1 MDMAYRKFND
11 EVFYPADKFVTIDG
25 TDLAFLKAEA
35 MKNLRRR
42 MRLCAHQTVDDRIH
56 EMFIV
61 HTRDAYVRPHK
72 HLNKTESFFLLE
84 GEVEVVFFDDDGGII
99 RKVTL
104 GTMDSGKLFYYRLNE
119 PLYHTLNIKSDM
131 VCFFE
136 VTAGPFDRRD
146 TVFPSWAPDGNNQEQ
161 VIQFMRR
168 IRI

>member
-1 MDMAYRKFND
+1 MAYRKFND

-99 RKVTL
+99 RKVT
-104 GTMDSGKLFYYRLNE
+104 
-119 PLYHTLNIKSDM
+119 
-131 VCFFE
+131 
-136 VTAGPFDRRD
+136 
-146 TVFPSWAPDGNNQEQ
+146 
-161 VIQFMRR
+161 
-168 IRI
+168 